1 MNNRS
6 GRLMWK
12 VVFVENIDLV
22 KLSFVDES
30 FAQNLKEFLT
40 TTLYQLFF
48 QTALSET
55 FEVKV
60 SF

>member
-55 FEVKV
+55 CEVKV

>member
-40 TTLYQLFF
+40 TTLYQLLFL
-48 QTALSET
+48 TALS
-55 FEVKV
+55 
-60 SF
+60 

>member
-12 VVFVENIDLV
+12 VVFFENIDLV
-22 KLSFVDES
+22 KLIFVDES

-48 QTALSET
+48 LTALSET